1 MCNFITSIYQCQYKY
16 KNNVSLLCVD
26 ILHICLSIHLPVLSA
41 SPIHGQG
48 QAPGRGTMILN
59 SSYSISKDTGM
70 WYNFLISKNKK
81 YGGSHR

>member
-41 SPIHGQG
+41 SPIHGHG
-48 QAPGRGTMILN
+48 QARDAEL
-59 SSYSISKDTGM
+59 
-70 WYNFLISKNKK
+70 
-81 YGGSHR
+81 